1 MYQRAD
7 LSYPSLIGHNFG
19 FRPLGY
25 HFIDKRQQQ
34 CFIIQK
40 RDELKRGA
48 TTGSTP
54 KCGSNGGNL

>member
-1 MYQRAD
+1 M
-7 LSYPSLIGHNFG
+7 GHNFG

-48 TTGSTP
+48 TTGQLLNVAQMAETF
-54 KCGSNGGNL
+54 KMEIFADT

>member
-1 MYQRAD
+1 
-7 LSYPSLIGHNFG
+7 
-19 FRPLGY
+19 LGY

-48 TTGSTP
+48 TT
-54 KCGSNGGNL
+54 